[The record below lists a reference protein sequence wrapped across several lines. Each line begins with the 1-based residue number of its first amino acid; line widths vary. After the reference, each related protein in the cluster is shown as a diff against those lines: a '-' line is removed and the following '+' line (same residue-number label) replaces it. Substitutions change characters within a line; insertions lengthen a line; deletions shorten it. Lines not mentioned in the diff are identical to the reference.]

1 MLRGGVLPAMTELPF
16 EIRFAILL
24 AVAGYGIGSAIAMLV
39 KARRA
44 SRRGERY
51 VFASWDG
58 GGLLKGRSV
67 APRRAMLVTTPM
79 VVIAAVVVWGLV
91 TRRWPRPD
99 LVFEIPSGWL
109 DVSSDR
115 PASSYERLPAAFRD
129 PVRAAAQGVKRYAV
143 DLEHLDE
150 RQGTFPSFSAGYVHG
165 DGEVSEATMRTLV
178 RRSLG
183 DVGIDPPQR
192 ETIELRSVDGVRMG
206 HAVVDAEHVGLRM
219 HFYAFARGTTV
230 VVMAC
235 TVPFYV
241 AAQVEPLCDATAE
254 STARRNSR

>member
-1 MLRGGVLPAMTELPF
+1 MTELPF
-16 EIRFAILL
+16 EVRFAILL
-24 AVAGYGIGSAIAMLV
+24 ALAGYGIGSAVAMLV

-44 SRRGERY
+44 SKRGERY
-51 VFASWDG
+51 VFAWWDG
-58 GGLLKGRSV
+58 GGFSKGRAV
-67 APRRAMLVTTPM
+67 APRWVLALTAPM
-79 VVIAAVVVWGLV
+79 VVISAVIVWGLV

-99 LVFEIPSGWL
+99 LVFEIPPGWL
-109 DVSSDR
+109 DVSADR
-115 PASSYERLPAAFRD
+115 PASSYDRLPVAFRD
-129 PVRAAAQGVKRYAV
+129 PVRTAAQGVKRYAV

-165 DGEVSEATMRTLV
+165 DGEVSEATMRALV

-183 DVGIDPPQR
+183 DEGIDPPQR
-192 ETIELRSVDGVRMG
+192 ETIELRPVDGVRMG
-206 HAVVDAEHVGLRM
+206 HAVVDAEQVGLRM

-235 TVPFYV
+235 TVPFEV
-241 AAQVEPLCDATAE
+241 TAQVEPICDATAE